1 MCFLFC
7 LLAKLKLK
15 KKKKELKTFFLA
27 LLFNLFI
34 KGSFMYFI
42 FAEIIERKLLIKH
55 VQLSNNNKKRSELN
69 DEKIIEANLS

>member
-1 MCFLFC
+1 MFFILF
-7 LLAKLKLK
+7 ASKTKIK
-15 KKKKELKTFFLA
+15 KKKKELKKFFLD

-55 VQLSNNNKKRSELN
+55 IQLSNNNKKRSELN
-69 DEKIIEANLS
+69 DEKIKCD